1 MCSYVWLISWWL
13 IKLFVEFLNS
23 HKTILWSLQMELV
36 FPLSQQVVSEP
47 RFFWW
52 ILSMWIKLEDISN
65 TLIKLVKAQWSLKE
79 DYVWYKVSTA
89 HTSMTMTMEK
99 MMILFK
105 EGLLWLRWIYSK
117 KERRLLDGIWVKVDI
132 VGKVP

>member
-36 FPLSQQVVSEP
+36 FPLSQQVVLEP

-52 ILSMWIKLEDISN
+52 ILFMWIKMEDISN

>member
-1 MCSYVWLISWWL
+1 
-13 IKLFVEFLNS
+13 
-23 HKTILWSLQMELV
+23 MED
-36 FPLSQQVVSEP
+36 
-47 RFFWW
+47 
-52 ILSMWIKLEDISN
+52 MSN

-105 EGLLWLRWIYSK
+105 EGLL
-117 KERRLLDGIWVKVDI
+117 
-132 VGKVP
+132 